1 MTFLKDFAFLAVVL
15 LGLTSLVL
23 LIYPNWRWTLAAMA
37 VQYLA
42 VAWLVSLSWPPGLA
56 AVTLVVGW
64 MAGAVLSNI
73 QASSQAKTESFSGRL
88 FRVIVAGLVLVVIF
102 TLPPTVQTWLQV
114 NQAVML
120 GALVLAGIGLLQT
133 SMTNEPLRIIIGLLS
148 FLAGFEILYAA
159 LTDSVLVAGLLAAIN
174 LGLALAGA
182 YLLAIQEGAE
192 AG

>member
-1 MTFLKDFAFLAVVL
+1 MTFLKDFAIAAVIL

-42 VAWLVSLSWPPGLA
+42 VAWLVSLSWPVGLA

-64 MAGAVLSNI
+64 MAGAVLSTT
-73 QASSQAKTESFSGRL
+73 QAAFQAKAETISGRL
-88 FRVIVAGLVLVVIF
+88 FRLIAAGLVLIVIF
-102 TLPPTVQTWLQV
+102 TLPSTVRTWLQV
-114 NQAVML
+114 DQAVML
-120 GALVLAGIGLLQT
+120 GALVLAGMGLLQT
-133 SMTNEPLRIIIGLLS
+133 SMTNEPLRIVVGLLS

-159 LTDSVLVAGLLAAIN
+159 LEVSVLVAGLLAAIN

-182 YLLAIQEGAE
+182 YLLTTPESTE